1 MPETPE
7 RRATRLGAA
16 LLITVGQKVLLLAAI
31 SVLLAACGV
40 PVGAVRVDARDV
52 HRELTGNVL
61 STGEL
66 SRFSEN
72 VLVGHDLVKQFQ
84 DDPEAAL
91 KQLRDDFLAGRGG
104 SDEIFAQAEL
114 SFLHGEQSG
123 KRSYFLA
130 SALYAWMFLFPEGA
144 AGPDPFDPRLRLSA
158 NLYNR
163 GITSGLAS
171 PDRAVVQLTG
181 GTYELPWGKLEVA
194 FDPQALHWAGRE
206 LIDFVPVAELKALG
220 LQSRFRRPGIGAALA
235 AGIAPATTD
244 EKLRDF
250 VAPRLKVPATA
261 LLRFDETGGRLLGN
275 LVKARLELYPASE
288 TETVTIAGRVVPLEA
303 EPTAALAWGLQ
314 EAPMWERELKGFLGS
329 VFLQP
334 GAPPA
339 LVSME
344 PYRRGRI
351 PVVFVHGTASSA
363 GRWAEMFNVLL
374 SDPVIRQRYQF
385 WAFSYDTSNPIV
397 YSAMLLREAL
407 TEAVNWLDPQGEDA
421 ALQQMVVIG
430 HSQGGLLTKMTVVST
445 GSKLWDAISR
455 KPLDELTLTDETR
468 DLVRRA
474 MFVEPLPF
482 IKRVVFISTPHRGS
496 YLAGRELI
504 TNLIRRIVSTPA
516 RLMKGTAELLA
527 NREAFAAGIVTGDRL
542 PTAVDNMSP
551 RHPFVR
557 TLSSIPIA
565 PGVAV
570 HSIIAVKGNGPVA
583 DGDDG
588 VVKYTSAHID
598 GVESELVVR
607 WEHSVQGQPKAI
619 EEVRRILLLH
629 LSHQ

>member
-1 MPETPE
+1 
-7 RRATRLGAA
+7 
-16 LLITVGQKVLLLAAI
+16 
-31 SVLLAACGV
+31 
-40 PVGAVRVDARDV
+40 
-52 HRELTGNVL
+52 
-61 STGEL
+61 
-66 SRFSEN
+66 
-72 VLVGHDLVKQFQ
+72 
-84 DDPEAAL
+84 
-91 KQLRDDFLAGRGG
+91 
-104 SDEIFAQAEL
+104 
-114 SFLHGEQSG
+114 
-123 KRSYFLA
+123 
-130 SALYAWMFLFPEGA
+130 
-144 AGPDPFDPRLRLSA
+144 
-158 NLYNR
+158 
-163 GITSGLAS
+163 
-171 PDRAVVQLTG
+171 
-181 GTYELPWGKLEVA
+181 
-194 FDPQALHWAGRE
+194 
-206 LIDFVPVAELKALG
+206 
-220 LQSRFRRPGIGAALA
+220 
-235 AGIAPATTD
+235 
-244 EKLRDF
+244 
-250 VAPRLKVPATA
+250 
-261 LLRFDETGGRLLGN
+261 
-275 LVKARLELYPASE
+275 
-288 TETVTIAGRVVPLEA
+288 
-303 EPTAALAWGLQ
+303 
-314 EAPMWERELKGFLGS
+314 
-329 VFLQP
+329 
-334 GAPPA
+334 
-339 LVSME
+339 
-344 PYRRGRI
+344 
-351 PVVFVHGTASSA
+351 
-363 GRWAEMFNVLL
+363 MFNVLL

-516 RLMKGTAELLA
+516 RLVKGTAELLA